1 MILLDTSFCIWNYN
15 GFLEICFIDCSLATM
30 GSLTNYPFNNINF
43 FNLELLGLY
52 TTKEFCCAILLNTY
66 TVYYLLCFSDR
77 MLIFHVRCL
86 YLCSSSNS
94 VSLFLLR
101 LLCES
106 YNIHSSIF
114 QDPIF
119 VRTIHLKMNNTMWFL
134 SPTLPSFT
142 PLHESFFY
150 PPYPSTFISL
160 CVFMNKRETHLA

>member
-1 MILLDTSFCIWNYN
+1 
-15 GFLEICFIDCSLATM
+15 M

-52 TTKEFCCAILLNTY
+52 TTKEFCCAIFLNTY
-66 TVYYLLCFSDR
+66 TLCYLLCFSDR

-86 YLCSSSNS
+86 YLCSSNNS

-142 PLHESFFY
+142 PLSWILLLPTISFYFHLFVCFHEQERD
-150 PPYPSTFISL
+150 SL
-160 CVFMNKRETHLA
+160 SLVMIVYIKINEG